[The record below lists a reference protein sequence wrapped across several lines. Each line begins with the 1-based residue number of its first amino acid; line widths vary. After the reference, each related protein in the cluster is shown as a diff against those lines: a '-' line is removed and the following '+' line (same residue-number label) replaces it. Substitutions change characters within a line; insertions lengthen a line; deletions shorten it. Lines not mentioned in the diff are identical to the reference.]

1 MNTCALL
8 LGVIESAGKPA
19 LRIGFTIPLLL
30 LMGAGVFIYRR
41 RDQLFGRDPEVVNDT
56 PVVRH
61 NRVEAIGFIFGGLTL
76 VVLSVLYQLWFG

>member
-8 LGVIESAGKPA
+8 LGVIESVGKPA

-30 LMGAGVFIYRR
+30 LIGAAFFIYRR

-61 NRVEAIGFIFGGLTL
+61 NRLEGIVFVFGGLTL
-76 VVLSVLYQLWFG
+76 AVLSVLYQLWFG